1 MLDRRTFIIAG
12 GAAALARG
20 ATANPTTVL
29 YGERSTTVEK
39 IQPDP
44 KNLWVR
50 KADLPKIN
58 DFEVKPQGACRN
70 DLCIPIS
77 KDLTHGEFF
86 NLTGFAQ
93 QARTGRGCR
102 SGYSR
107 VELRRDSGFARRLC
121 QLADRSR
128 FRGAGS
134 QGQDRPPDR
143 FPRQEGAGGHLG
155 LLVRMPPRSAR
166 LAESLRGAE
175 GPEFRNR
182 RRRAGYGRRKSG
194 RRVVRQ
200 SQGDVTPR

>member
-93 QARTGRGCR
+93 KLGQAVVADPDT
-102 SGYSR
+102 R
-107 VELRRDSGFARRLC
+107 VWSFGEI
-121 QLADRSR
+121 
-128 FRGAGS
+128 
-134 QGQDRPPDR
+134 P
-143 FPRQEGAGGHLG
+143 
-155 LLVRMPPRSAR
+155 V
-166 LAESLRGAE
+166 LRGAFVSSRIAPDFAVPDRK
-175 GPEFRNR
+175 GKIVHLSDFR
-182 RRRAGYGRRKSG
+182 GKKVL
-194 RRVVRQ
+194 VVTWA
-200 SQGDVTPR
+200 SW

>member
-86 NLTGFAQ
+86 NLTGFAHKLG
-93 QARTGRGCR
+93 QAVVADPDT
-102 SGYSR
+102 R
-107 VELRRDSGFARRLC
+107 VWSFGEI
-121 QLADRSR
+121 
-128 FRGAGS
+128 
-134 QGQDRPPDR
+134 P
-143 FPRQEGAGGHLG
+143 
-155 LLVRMPPRSAR
+155 V
-166 LAESLRGAE
+166 LRGAFVSSRIAPDFAVPDRK
-175 GPEFRNR
+175 GKIVHLNDFR
-182 RRRAGYGRRKSG
+182 GKKVL
-194 RRVVRQ
+194 VVTWA
-200 SQGDVTPR
+200 SW